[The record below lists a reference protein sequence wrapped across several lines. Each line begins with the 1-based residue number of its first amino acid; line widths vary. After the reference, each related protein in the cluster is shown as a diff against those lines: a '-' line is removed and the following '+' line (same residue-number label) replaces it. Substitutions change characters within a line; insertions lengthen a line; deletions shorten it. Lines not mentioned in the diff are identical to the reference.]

1 MCKLPV
7 EGRRWSHYDRN
18 ASCVNANFAQL
29 CSRRRRGRLFM
40 QCVDIFHIKER
51 EPSSSFR
58 IFRKIMGIN
67 TLLPFV
73 KEATTKMNIKDFAG
87 PESRAKD
94 ANLIGIFLIFY
105 KRGGGGILLKT
116 KTLFAAFRGAAS
128 CLGMKRFN
136 TSTVIKYIINWC
148 ALIHST
154 ECIVYIHREYS

>member
-1 MCKLPV
+1 MDPHLDFERGVSAGIYSHEHLMCKLPV

-105 KRGGGGILLKT
+105 KRGGGGYSFKNKNTFCSIS
-116 KTLFAAFRGAAS
+116 RGGE
-128 CLGMKRFN
+128 LPWHEK
-136 TSTVIKYIINWC
+136 V
-148 ALIHST
+148 
-154 ECIVYIHREYS
+154 

>member
-1 MCKLPV
+1 MQLHDKFSSTRV
-7 EGRRWSHYDRN
+7 VARRWSHYDRN

-29 CSRRRRGRLFM
+29 CSRRRSGRLFM

-87 PESRAKD
+87 QVCAVD
-94 ANLIGIFLIFY
+94 
-105 KRGGGGILLKT
+105 
-116 KTLFAAFRGAAS
+116 AS
-128 CLGMKRFN
+128 CWLHKALAVSYKEFGDDRRF
-136 TSTVIKYIINWC
+136 V
-148 ALIHST
+148 
-154 ECIVYIHREYS
+154 